1 MALTSAQ
8 RPMSMCIKCLRAR
21 ACVSAVVTRSAAAQV
36 HAANA
41 AAHLATR
48 NLEAQNAIA
57 AAGAVPLLVGL
68 LANGKAQMPAAG
80 ALSKLAASN
89 AANQS
94 KIAAEGGIASLLS
107 LLNVTSIDTQ
117 VSGRGGEEAAA
128 VAVAARESVCDA
140 RRWAGERAW
149 RAVLGVCVYACSAR
163 PWRVRILA
171 ARGHGVCAHDVACTT
186 TCRCMHD
193 DVPLRAR
200 RRACACGTRH
210 RRRRLSRMLTMIR
223 TGTYCTAFALPLH
236 CLDDPY

>member
-1 MALTSAQ
+1 M
-8 RPMSMCIKCLRAR
+8 RAR
-21 ACVSAVVTRSAAAQV
+21 ACVLAAVVACSAATQV

-117 VSGRGGEEAAA
+117 VGGRGGSAAA
-128 VAVAARESVCDA
+128 VGGQAGGCDA
-140 RRWAGERAW
+140 RWWAGGRVW
-149 RAVLGVCVYACSAR
+149 RALVSG
-163 PWRVRILA
+163 RVRIFA
-171 ARGHGVCAHDVACTT
+171 ARRGGCA
-186 TCRCMHD
+186 R
-193 DVPLRAR
+193 
-200 RRACACGTRH
+200 
-210 RRRRLSRMLTMIR
+210 SRGFT
-223 TGTYCTAFALPLH
+223 
-236 CLDDPY
+236 